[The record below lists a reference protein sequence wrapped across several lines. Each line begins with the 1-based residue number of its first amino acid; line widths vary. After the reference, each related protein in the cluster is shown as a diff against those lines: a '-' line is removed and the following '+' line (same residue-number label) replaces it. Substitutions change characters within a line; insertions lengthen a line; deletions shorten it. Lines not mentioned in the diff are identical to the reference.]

1 MIRFTGITGHKD
13 PFILRKA
20 IERHPFDTAL
30 IALNAAD
37 KHNASFIENVIPL
50 VVQKNMGIMAMKVPS
65 RGKIFHEAGVQT
77 MEQAMRYVLSLPV
90 STLVIGISTIAQL
103 EENIRIAKEF
113 KPYTREEMVH
123 LERLTLP
130 YFADALWY
138 RNRGEG

>member
-1 MIRFTGITGHKD
+1 MPPPRSV
-13 PFILRKA
+13 
-20 IERHPFDTAL
+20 
-30 IALNAAD
+30 
-37 KHNASFIENVIPL
+37 ASVR
-50 VVQKNMGIMAMKVPS
+50 VMAMKVPS

-130 YFADALWY
+130 YFAPSLKY